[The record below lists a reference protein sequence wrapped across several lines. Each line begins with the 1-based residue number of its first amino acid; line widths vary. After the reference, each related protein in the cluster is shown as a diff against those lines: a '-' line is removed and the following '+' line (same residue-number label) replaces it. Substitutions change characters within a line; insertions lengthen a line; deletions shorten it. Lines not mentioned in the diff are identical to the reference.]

1 MPQLD
6 FANPLTISQV
16 VWMFLIFGALY
27 LLLARWALPRWASV
41 IEAREQ
47 RILADLD
54 SARIAKEQADAAAA
68 EIAERSR
75 AASAEAQAE
84 IAKAVAAAKA
94 EAAEKARADNEQL
107 DRQLA
112 EAEQRIGAARNQ
124 AMGALR
130 EVATE
135 AAATV
140 VTRLTGQPADPAR
153 VDAAVGQRHDRPG
166 GIGAAPM
173 EHHESLFGR
182 SAHLGRHRLRHL
194 LPHLRPQS
202 LGGDHVHARQAGQR
216 HPGRA
221 RRSLPPAG
229 ARPR

>member
-27 LLLARWALPRWASV
+27 LLLARWALPAVGAV
-41 IEAREQ
+41 IEGREQ

-54 SARIAKEQADAAAA
+54 SARLAKEQADAAVA
-68 EIAERSR
+68 EIGERSR

-94 EAAEKARADNEQL
+94 EAAERARTENEQL

-112 EAEQRIGAARNQ
+112 EAERQIASARNQ

-135 AAATV
+135 AATTV
-140 VTRLTGQPADPAR
+140 VTRLTGQSADPVR
-153 VDAAVGQRHDRPG
+153 VEAAVGEVMTAR
-166 GIGAAPM
+166 AA
-173 EHHESLFGR
+173 
-182 SAHLGRHRLRHL
+182 
-194 LPHLRPQS
+194 
-202 LGGDHVHARQAGQR
+202 
-216 HPGRA
+216 
-221 RRSLPPAG
+221 
-229 ARPR
+229 

>member
-27 LLLARWALPRWASV
+27 LLLARWALPAVGEV
-41 IEAREQ
+41 IESRER

-54 SARIAKEQADAAAA
+54 SARVAKEQADAAAA

-75 AASAEAQAE
+75 AASSEAQAE

-130 EVATE
+130 EVAVD

-140 VTRLTGQPADPAR
+140 VARLTGRPADPAS
-153 VDAAVGQRHDRPG
+153 VEAAVSRVM
-166 GIGAAPM
+166 AP
-173 EHHESLFGR
+173 
-182 SAHLGRHRLRHL
+182 A
-194 LPHLRPQS
+194 
-202 LGGDHVHARQAGQR
+202 
-216 HPGRA
+216 
-221 RRSLPPAG
+221 
-229 ARPR
+229 

>member
-27 LLLARWALPRWASV
+27 LLLARWALPVVGAV
-41 IEAREQ
+41 IESREQ

-54 SARIAKEQADAAAA
+54 SARLAKEQADAAVA
-68 EIAERSR
+68 EIGERSR

-94 EAAEKARADNEQL
+94 EAAERARTENEQL

-112 EAEQRIGAARNQ
+112 EAERQIAAARNQ

-135 AAATV
+135 AATTV
-140 VTRLTGQPADPAR
+140 VTRLTGQSADPAR
-153 VDAAVGQRHDRPG
+153 VEAAVGQVMTAR
-166 GIGAAPM
+166 AA
-173 EHHESLFGR
+173 
-182 SAHLGRHRLRHL
+182 
-194 LPHLRPQS
+194 
-202 LGGDHVHARQAGQR
+202 
-216 HPGRA
+216 
-221 RRSLPPAG
+221 
-229 ARPR
+229 

>member
-27 LLLARWALPRWASV
+27 LLLARWALPV
-41 IEAREQ
+41 VGEVLEHREK

-54 SARIAKEQADAAAA
+54 SARIAKEQADAAVA

-94 EAAEKARADNEQL
+94 EAAEKARVDNEAL
-107 DRQLA
+107 ERQLA
-112 EAEQRIGAARNQ
+112 EAEQRIGVARNQ

-130 EVATE
+130 EVAIDT
-135 AAATV
+135 ASTV
-140 VTRLTGQPADPAR
+140 VTRLTGHPADP
-153 VDAAVGQRHDRPG
+153 VSVEAAVGHVMTAR
-166 GIGAAPM
+166 AA
-173 EHHESLFGR
+173 
-182 SAHLGRHRLRHL
+182 
-194 LPHLRPQS
+194 
-202 LGGDHVHARQAGQR
+202 
-216 HPGRA
+216 
-221 RRSLPPAG
+221 
-229 ARPR
+229 